1 MCKLRGPVR
10 AFQALFLGSL
20 LATAC
25 SRGEPREWERT
36 ECETLSLPQRDE
48 CLAAVLPALFA
59 ESRDQGE
66 AWLEKVTDTQV
77 RDYVLLE
84 ITRSVDATTRRYC
97 NRISAEDLREG
108 CLKLVQRPHLHP

>member
-25 SRGEPREWERT
+25 SRGEPREWKRA
-36 ECETLSLPQRDE
+36 ECDAQPLPMRDE

-59 ESRDQGE
+59 EDLVQGE
-66 AWLEKVTDTQV
+66 AWLEKVSDVQV
-77 RDYVLLE
+77 RDYVLME
-84 ITRSVDATTRRYC
+84 ITRSVDASTRRYC